1 MDWIIN
7 KKSVVAIGLLLAT
20 VASWFTFEEFHGY
33 VQASVVIV
41 LISTVKVQAIMSSFM
56 EVDEMGG
63 AWKYLMAGWLAV
75 VSSSMIIAEFY

>member
-33 VQASVVIV
+33 IQASVVIV

>member
-1 MDWIIN
+1 MDWIMN